1 LAEFRYVVLNERGE
15 TLTGNLEAESEDI
28 CRNIITQRGLFC
40 LEVSPASLVSRSLNF
55 GGKPK
60 FKTKEL
66 GVFCRQFSTMLL
78 SGIGVIK
85 ALDIIHSQTD
95 KLASKKIIKNVY
107 ESVQKGQSFSS
118 ALKSQSPAFPD
129 LMINLIEAGEA
140 SGTLDKVMV
149 RIADHFE
156 KEMKTANKVK
166 GAMIYPIILGGLTI
180 LVVGLLMVAVIPVFV
195 KMFSTAGAELPIP
208 TKIVMGI
215 SNILTNYWYIII
227 ALVAGVSFFWMNFL
241 KNPINRKNWDKF
253 KTKMPILGKLNVVII
268 SARFARTLST
278 LMQSGIPLLKSLEI
292 AGKVLGNKHFEGA
305 VKEIREDIRKGTQL
319 STAVKKVAVF
329 PLMLL
334 SMITIGEESGTLD
347 DVLNKTAVFYDEE
360 SDAAISK
367 MVAMLEPLMI
377 IVMAVIIGFIVVS
390 IMLPMMGMMQNIG
403 K

>member
-1 LAEFRYVVLNERGE
+1 
-15 TLTGNLEAESEDI
+15 
-28 CRNIITQRGLFC
+28 
-40 LEVSPASLVSRSLNF
+40 
-55 GGKPK
+55 
-60 FKTKEL
+60 
-66 GVFCRQFSTMLL
+66 
-78 SGIGVIK
+78 
-85 ALDIIHSQTD
+85 
-95 KLASKKIIKNVY
+95 
-107 ESVQKGQSFSS
+107 
-118 ALKSQSPAFPD
+118 
-129 LMINLIEAGEA
+129 
-140 SGTLDKVMV
+140 
-149 RIADHFE
+149 
-156 KEMKTANKVK
+156 
-166 GAMIYPIILGGLTI
+166 
-180 LVVGLLMVAVIPVFV
+180 
-195 KMFSTAGAELPIP
+195 
-208 TKIVMGI
+208 
-215 SNILTNYWYIII
+215 
-227 ALVAGVSFFWMNFL
+227 MNFL